1 MIKSKKKKKK
11 SFIRI
16 YGIIC
21 TFIFIGPTQ
30 LQKESRIST
39 TREKDPFSI
48 FLEVLF
54 CFFYF
59 HSFESAFMMH
69 TITNS
74 LTIFVPILIKR
85 QLILLPSWFRSSMI
99 VFFTIIATVS
109 CYQSRRVS
117 FHIMGTETN

>member
-1 MIKSKKKKKK
+1 MIKKKKKK
-11 SFIRI
+11 TFIRI

-30 LQKESRIST
+30 LQKEYGIST

-54 CFFYF
+54 YFFYF
-59 HSFESAFMMH
+59 HSFECAFMMH

-74 LTIFVPILIKR
+74 LTIINKKTTHFIAKLVP
-85 QLILLPSWFRSSMI
+85 
-99 VFFTIIATVS
+99 FFYDRFLYHY
-109 CYQSRRVS
+109 CNR
-117 FHIMGTETN
+117 